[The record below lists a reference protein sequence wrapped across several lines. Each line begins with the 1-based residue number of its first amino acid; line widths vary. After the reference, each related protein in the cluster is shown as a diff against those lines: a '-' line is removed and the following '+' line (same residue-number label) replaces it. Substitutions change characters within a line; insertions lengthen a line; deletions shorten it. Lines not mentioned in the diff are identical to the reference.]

1 MCDCITGIETSCD
14 EENSDNENKCLFKKV
29 NLCLWNIGHLSVK
42 QKRCLFKKLRLK
54 YFKIYIKPYIKFMSD
69 KVV

>member
-42 QKRCLFKKLRLK
+42 TEEMPF
-54 YFKIYIKPYIKFMSD
+54 
-69 KVV
+69 